1 MPLVDPGTLGQFR
14 TLSGTKAHDFFKR
27 VVDIYSEHAPKACE
41 QLRQYA
47 KAGEA
52 EACGSAAHSLKSM
65 SLNIGAIE
73 VARIAATLEQMASGD
88 GKVPKQNLLD
98 ALSNTLERTL
108 AALGKK
114 VEEKYS
120 GQRMV
125 DPGHAS
131 PHPIGQADSLENDLC
146 LAIERRQL
154 DVEYQP
160 FVDPAGRQVLGVETL
175 VRWRRGGVHDVP
187 PSVFVPIAER
197 NGLIEEMGEWVLRR
211 ACADARAWPG
221 VTVAVNVSPIQFRRP
236 GLADRIEKILSES
249 AIDPARIEL
258 EITETALID
267 AEAAVLQTIEQLHHR
282 GVSFALDDFGTGYS
296 SLTSL
301 QRFPIDKIKIDR
313 CFVSNVGSTV
323 DATIVH
329 AVVSIGRAL
338 GFKVVAEGVE
348 TVEQQNFVKAAGVH
362 AMQGN
367 LFARPMKNTDVA
379 AFVAGFDDRFR
390 PSAFAI
396 Q

>member
-1 MPLVDPGTLGQFR
+1 M
-14 TLSGTKAHDFFKR
+14 
-27 VVDIYSEHAPKACE
+27 
-41 QLRQYA
+41 
-47 KAGEA
+47 
-52 EACGSAAHSLKSM
+52 
-65 SLNIGAIE
+65 
-73 VARIAATLEQMASGD
+73 ARGD
-88 GKVPKQNLLD
+88 GKIPKQNLLD
-98 ALSNTLERTL
+98 VLSNTLERTL
-108 AALGKK
+108 AALANEIGD
-114 VEEKYS
+114 KYS

-125 DPGHAS
+125 DTGRAS
-131 PHPIGQADSLENDLC
+131 PHLIGQADRLENDLC

-160 FVDPAGRQVLGVETL
+160 FVDQAGRQVLGVETL
-175 VRWRRGGVHDVP
+175 IRWRRGGAHDVP

-211 ACADARAWPG
+211 ACADARAWPR

-249 AIDPARIEL
+249 GIDPNQIEL

-313 CFVSNVGSTV
+313 CFISNVGSTI

-348 TVEQQNFVKAAGVH
+348 TVDQQNFVKAAGVH

-367 LFARPMKNTDVA
+367 LFARPMRNTDVA
-379 AFVAGFDDRFR
+379 AFVTEFDDRFR
-390 PSAFAI
+390 PSGFAI